1 MRGRGGPMRG
11 GMMRPM
17 TPMGGSFKPVP
28 PFRAFIPHIPFDLV
42 QCESTFPRAKPPP
55 EEKVF
60 TDQALLKRNNDLS
73 PSSQEQA
80 SILALVTKIQGVMD
94 ALVLSP
100 NLFEPAQIEEVRQ
113 VGSFK
118 KGTMMAGHNVADIVV
133 MLKTLPT
140 KEAVAALGNK
150 IVEDLRVADPQE
162 VLSMLTN
169 DSGFEISSADATVKC
184 LITTIPPNLK
194 KLDGELHLDAK
205 VMQGHLAA
213 IRHARWFEENAFHS
227 SIKVLI
233 RLLRDLKIRFKG
245 FQPLTPWIIDL
256 LSHYAIMNN
265 PTRQPLAINVAFKRC
280 LQLLAAGFFLPGS
293 VGITDPCEQGTVRV
307 HTVMTLE
314 QQVRTHLSKVHIF
327 FLPGSVGI
335 TDPCEQ
341 GTVCVH
347 TVMTLEQQVR
357 THLSKVHN
365 FFLSGSVGITDPCE
379 QGTVRVHTVMT
390 LEQQVRTHLSKVHI
404 FFLLGSVGI
413 TDPCEQGIVHVHTV
427 MTLEQQDMVC
437 FTAQTL
443 LRVLTHGGFK
453 QVMGMEG
460 NSSIATE
467 MSVWEGVVVTPS
479 DKAYEKPEK
488 KEGEDEESD
497 GEGMDVQ

>member
-1 MRGRGGPMRG
+1 MMRNMRGRGGPMRG

-17 TPMGGSFKPVP
+17 SPMGGPFKPGP

-42 QCESTFPRAKPPP
+42 QCESTFPRTKTTTD
-55 EEKVF
+55 EKVF
-60 TDQALLKRNNDLS
+60 TDCLLKRNNDLT

-80 SILALVTKIQGVMD
+80 SILALVTKIQAVMD
-94 ALVLSP
+94 SLVLTPSS
-100 NLFEPAQIEEVRQ
+100 FDPAQIEEVRQ

-118 KGTMMAGHNVADIVV
+118 KGTMMAGNNVADIVV

-140 KEAVAALGNK
+140 KEAVAVLGNK
-150 IVEDLRVADPQE
+150 IVDDLRSQDPEE
-162 VLSMLTN
+162 VLTMLTN
-169 DSGFEISSADATVKC
+169 DTGFEISSSDATVKC

-194 KLDGELHLDAK
+194 KLDPELHLDGK
-205 VMQGHLAA
+205 VMQSHLAA

-233 RLLRDLKIRFKG
+233 RLLRDLKNRFKG
-245 FQPLTPWIIDL
+245 FEPLTSWIIDL

-265 PTRQPLAINVAFKRC
+265 PTRQPLGINVAFKRC

-314 QQVRTHLSKVHIF
+314 QQ
-327 FLPGSVGI
+327 
-335 TDPCEQ
+335 
-341 GTVCVH
+341 
-347 TVMTLEQQVR
+347 
-357 THLSKVHN
+357 
-365 FFLSGSVGITDPCE
+365 
-379 QGTVRVHTVMT
+379 
-390 LEQQVRTHLSKVHI
+390 
-404 FFLLGSVGI
+404 
-413 TDPCEQGIVHVHTV
+413 
-427 MTLEQQDMVC
+427 DMVC

-453 QVMGMEG
+453 QILGMEG

-488 KEGEDEESD
+488 REGEEEEED
-497 GEGMDVQ
+497 GDMETQ

>member
-1 MRGRGGPMRG
+1 MRNMRGRGGPMRG
-11 GMMRPM
+11 GMMRPVA
-17 TPMGGSFKPVP
+17 PPFKPIP

-42 QCESTFPRAKPPP
+42 QCESTFPRAKPYPDD
-55 EEKVF
+55 KSF
-60 TDQALLKRNNDLS
+60 TDALLKRNNDLT

-80 SILALVTKIQGVMD
+80 AILALVTKIQGIFD
-94 ALVLSP
+94 SLILTPTS
-100 NLFEPAQIEEVRQ
+100 FEPAQIEEVRQ

-140 KEAVAALGNK
+140 KEAVSVLGNK
-150 IVEDLRVADPQE
+150 IVDDLRAADPQE

-169 DSGFEISSADATVKC
+169 TSGFEISSADATVKC

-194 KLDGELHLDAK
+194 KLDPELHLDGK

-227 SIKVLI
+227 SIKLLI
-233 RLLRDLKIRFKG
+233 RLLRDLKNRFKG
-245 FQPLTPWIIDL
+245 FEPLTPWIIDL
-256 LSHYAIMNN
+256 LSHNAIMNN
-265 PTRQPLAINVAFKRC
+265 PQRQPLAINVAFKRC

-314 QQVRTHLSKVHIF
+314 QQ
-327 FLPGSVGI
+327 
-335 TDPCEQ
+335 
-341 GTVCVH
+341 
-347 TVMTLEQQVR
+347 
-357 THLSKVHN
+357 
-365 FFLSGSVGITDPCE
+365 
-379 QGTVRVHTVMT
+379 
-390 LEQQVRTHLSKVHI
+390 
-404 FFLLGSVGI
+404 
-413 TDPCEQGIVHVHTV
+413 
-427 MTLEQQDMVC
+427 DMVC

-453 QVMGMEG
+453 QVLGLEG
-460 NSSIATE
+460 NSSIATD

-488 KEGEDEESD
+488 KEGEDDEEGD
-497 GEGMDVQ
+497 DEEGMETQDGQ

>member
-1 MRGRGGPMRG
+1 MRG

-17 TPMGGSFKPVP
+17 APIGGPFKPGP

-42 QCESTFPRAKPPP
+42 QCESTFPRTKTVSD
-55 EEKVF
+55 EKVF
-60 TDQALLKRNNDLS
+60 TDCLLKRNNDLT

-94 ALVLSP
+94 SLVLTPSS
-100 NLFEPAQIEEVRQ
+100 FDPAILKKSRTTKEFHMQIEEVRQ

-118 KGTMMAGHNVADIVV
+118 KGTMMAGNNVADIVV

-140 KEAVAALGNK
+140 KEAVAVLGNK
-150 IVEDLRVADPQE
+150 IVEDLRTQDPDE
-162 VLSMLTN
+162 VLTMLTN
-169 DSGFEISSADATVKC
+169 DTGFEISSSDATVKC

-194 KLDGELHLDAK
+194 KLDPELHLDGK
-205 VMQGHLAA
+205 VMQSHLAA

-233 RLLRDLKIRFKG
+233 RLLRDLKNRFKG
-245 FQPLTPWIIDL
+245 FEPLTSWIIDL

-265 PTRQPLAINVAFKRC
+265 PTRQPLPINVAFKRC
-280 LQLLAAGFFLPGS
+280 LQLLSAGFFLPGS

-314 QQVRTHLSKVHIF
+314 QQ
-327 FLPGSVGI
+327 
-335 TDPCEQ
+335 
-341 GTVCVH
+341 
-347 TVMTLEQQVR
+347 
-357 THLSKVHN
+357 
-365 FFLSGSVGITDPCE
+365 
-379 QGTVRVHTVMT
+379 
-390 LEQQVRTHLSKVHI
+390 
-404 FFLLGSVGI
+404 
-413 TDPCEQGIVHVHTV
+413 
-427 MTLEQQDMVC
+427 DMVC

-453 QVMGMEG
+453 QILGMEG

-488 KEGEDEESD
+488 REGEEEDED
-497 GEGMDVQ
+497 GDMETQ